1 MFFSS
6 VSLQDWDSPGT
17 ISLYPVQTG
26 FSDSFST
33 IVTASCF
40 TLVEFCWC
48 WRERSSSRKVPL
60 SVFTMFG
67 DLESSAITYSTK
79 KNNTMKLEAICDV
92 KKAQELLNYVP
103 EFLSQQNCTT
113 NGNHE
118 KKLEKNVLA
127 NCANPRNSSSS
138 TRKDLFHTL
147 VISINSMMKFIYSV
161 IDHWR

>member
-1 MFFSS
+1 M
-6 VSLQDWDSPGT
+6 
-17 ISLYPVQTG
+17 
-26 FSDSFST
+26 
-33 IVTASCF
+33 
-40 TLVEFCWC
+40 
-48 WRERSSSRKVPL
+48 
-60 SVFTMFG
+60 FTMSG

-138 TRKDLFHTL
+138 TRKDLFHSL

-161 IDHWR
+161 IDH

>member
-67 DLESSAITYSTK
+67 DLESSAITCSTK
-79 KNNTMKLEAICDV
+79 KKQYYEIRGHLWC
-92 KKAQELLNYVP
+92 
-103 EFLSQQNCTT
+103 
-113 NGNHE
+113 E
-118 KKLEKNVLA
+118 K
-127 NCANPRNSSSS
+127 S
-138 TRKDLFHTL
+138 TRTVELRSW
-147 VISINSMMKFIYSV
+147 ISIPTELYYQWKSREKVGKKCPRKLRQSKELIIKHSKRPFSLTGNFY
-161 IDHWR
+161 